1 MVNILLFFFV
11 NIFQNPS
18 VCPGFVS
25 TLANN
30 SQPLFQVQLEGSESG
45 HTVRVSLPGD
55 LVGQVGQQQSDGLAV
70 VQAGCYPQGPIL
82 MPGPIVGGVQQFL
95 TLHQPRYQTQ

>member
-1 MVNILLFFFV
+1 MRWPTIADNH
-11 NIFQNPS
+11 
-18 VCPGFVS
+18 
-25 TLANN
+25 
-30 SQPLFQVQLEGSESG
+30 FQVQLEGSESG

-55 LVGQVGQQQSDGLAV
+55 LVGQVGQQQGEGLAV
-70 VQAGCYPQGPIL
+70 VQAGSCYPQGPIL